1 MDGRLRGVRLT
12 ALAMVREL
20 RWWVAAALLAC
31 GAVALAY
38 LPPRGAG
45 GKSRLRDEPFR
56 QTPARQ
62 RAQALAAQWRAA
74 SLALRLPEYRKR
86 LQPELLRRR
95 ERDEPGPALLLE
107 APDSLAPFVRER
119 VRAVLDTVSRQL
131 GLGVTKVS
139 VGLVVDLRRYVSA
152 KAGETP
158 SQDVESPAYLFPDS
172 SDRTTCVALIPAWRW
187 TRTLAAQPP
196 VRGQEVKDWLR
207 TGLGPCAFYAVYG
220 APGKGVQ
227 YWLARRGYDLA
238 PLPLLD
244 RERLERPQ
252 YSFVMS
258 QDGTRWWWGS
268 VYSFP
273 VTAIGCLAG
282 RTLSCRAGVLSGAEE
297 GADD

>member
-1 MDGRLRGVRLT
+1 MDSRIRPLRPT
-12 ALAMVREL
+12 ELAMAREL

-95 ERDEPGPALLLE
+95 ERDEPGPALLVE
-107 APDSLAPFVRER
+107 APDSVAAFARQRL
-119 VRAVLDTVSRQL
+119 RATLDTVSGQL

-152 KAGETP
+152 NTTATP
-158 SQDVESPAYLFPDS
+158 SQDFES
-172 SDRTTCVALIPAWRW
+172 
-187 TRTLAAQPP
+187 
-196 VRGQEVKDWLR
+196 
-207 TGLGPCAFYAVYG
+207 
-220 APGKGVQ
+220 
-227 YWLARRGYDLA
+227 
-238 PLPLLD
+238 
-244 RERLERPQ
+244 
-252 YSFVMS
+252 
-258 QDGTRWWWGS
+258 
-268 VYSFP
+268 
-273 VTAIGCLAG
+273 AG
-282 RTLSCRAGVLSGAEE
+282 
-297 GADD
+297 